1 MKQINNLEKELK
13 LRQDNEK
20 RVILY
25 ATIATNY
32 VDKTIIK

>member
-13 LRQDNEK
+13 SRQDNHK
-20 RVILY
+20 GVTLY

-32 VDKTIIK
+32 LDKTIIE